1 MKNVSI
7 LLLVWLIVFIC
18 VLPVEA
24 QGTYVPT
31 LYNTS
36 NGLPQ
41 QTVNATIQDKQGYMW
56 FATSNGFSRFDGEQ
70 FTNYSLEDSDS
81 LGLGNNLITSLR
93 EDSRRYI
100 WLTNDNRVTFRFN
113 PYTRRFLQ
121 LPDSLGQVDTVQLIP
136 NGDIW
141 LYLKK
146 RQLIRAYYDDKEELH
161 YECVLRYPPN
171 DTTRIVMISNDREGH
186 VWILTSK
193 ELLDYD
199 HTVKKLTR
207 HPFDA
212 DAHYFSMRKR
222 LNLFQVGGDR
232 GRVFIYHNKEGY
244 HTLIQLP
251 TEDNV
256 VRIKA
261 YTDVKSI
268 YMTAA
273 DGFFLHDI
281 ETGAVTQYAASCP
294 APYKLESNR
303 IGDCYVDQDKN
314 IWVTYLDNSV
324 ITCLEIAKNS
334 QRKFHLLDRHRQII
348 AAHDKIS
355 IFEDRNQRIWFYAPN
370 KALNYYDM
378 ENHELFPLIL
388 PSTQNMPDFT
398 EPSNLYVD
406 KQRNLWLGKGNKGVL
421 KLTFKSNYFKLVSPD
436 PSDLYNNENRVIS
449 LCIDRH
455 DRLWMGTRDSTIHIF
470 DARTHRFLGYFS
482 DRGVVTPHK
491 TYMGQ
496 ANTIMEDHEGNVWIG
511 TEERGLFKA
520 TPQGADRYVLQ
531 HFMHREEDPC
541 SLSDNRVTVVLE
553 DSVHHIW
560 VGTSRGG
567 LNYVSCDSQGRT
579 VFFHRGNRLKQYP
592 ATHREI
598 RCLCEDSRGYV
609 WVASKQGVLRFHPLT
624 NAPESLVFEDLHRLT
639 TGEEAFNSNAV
650 LHIFRDSR
658 GTLYLA
664 TFGKG
669 LYRSDGHHFK
679 NYTTRDGLPSDIIYT
694 MQEDARGHIWL
705 ATEVGLCEFDLEAE
719 TFDTFDNR
727 FFPSDLTFSD
737 DDAVANCPTGELL
750 FATDRGFLAFRP
762 ADIEKEIYEP
772 NIVLTS
778 FAVNDSLLTG
788 KEGLPFRFD
797 NEETVVLE
805 HEHNSF
811 SLRFRALDMNFPDR
825 VQYAFKLEGFD
836 DWHYVGNDEK
846 AVYTNIPTGT
856 YTFRVRSTNS
866 DGRWVDNERT
876 LRIRVLPSF
885 RESPCGIALF
895 TALFLLAVFVATA
908 IVLKLYKLN
917 QRVEMEQKLAD
928 VKTNF
933 FTNIVHEMRTPF
945 TLIVSPLENVLGQTD
960 LSPKVRQNLEVMQT
974 NVRRSIRLINQIL
987 DFQKITSDKMH
998 LRVQRV
1004 ELRSFFEQLLASFS
1018 GLAEREH
1025 TSLALQMEAPSLT
1038 VWADEEKLESVFFNL
1053 LSNAF
1058 KYSPRGKQIT
1068 VEVTEGAES
1077 VVVRVADQGYGIPED
1092 KQSHLFGRFESFLQK
1107 SASRTPSTGIG
1118 LSLIKELVELHHG
1131 HITVSSKVGEGSV
1144 FTVELPKGK
1153 SHFPADT
1160 EFIVDDGDSALP
1172 ADAAPATD
1180 YPAGDH
1186 RPLLLLVEDNADLRR
1201 FLESTFAADYRVATA
1216 SNGEEGFLQAV
1227 KRNPDLVISDVRMP
1241 LVSGTEM
1248 VKMLR
1253 SNPATS
1259 HIPVVLL
1266 TGEATFDGEIE
1277 SLNLDVEAYI
1287 SKPFS
1292 SKVLQAQVSNILRRR
1307 EQLRGFYQSQFTRP
1321 DTAALAKEQPDEAL
1335 PSAEQEFIRRLTDY
1349 ISEQL
1354 GSPELTVESLARR
1367 MNVSRSVL
1375 TKKTK
1380 ALIGISPVELIRDFR
1395 LRRAVALL
1403 EAGGRTITEVAF
1415 LTGFYDSHYFSK
1427 CFKQVYGVSPSDY
1440 CKKK

>member
-1 MKNVSI
+1 MKHTLK
-7 LLLVWLIVFIC
+7 LLICLLAVF
-18 VLPVEA
+18 VRLLPVA
-24 QGTYVPT
+24 SQGTYVPT

-41 QTVNATIQDKQGYMW
+41 QTINATIQDKQGYMW
-56 FATSNGFSRFDGEQ
+56 FATSNGFSRFDGEK
-70 FTNYSLEDSDS
+70 FTNYNLEDSDS
-81 LGLGNNLITSLR
+81 LGLGNNLITALR
-93 EDSRRYI
+93 EDSHRYI

-113 PYTRRFLQ
+113 PYTRQFLE
-121 LPDSLGQVDTVQLIP
+121 LPDSLGQVEAVQLIP

-141 LYLKK
+141 LYLEK
-146 RQLIRAYYDDKEELH
+146 RELIRAYYDEEEDLH
-161 YECVLRYPPN
+161 YESVLCYPPN
-171 DTTRIVMISNDREGH
+171 DTTKIVMISNDREGR

-199 HTVKKLTR
+199 HENKKLTK
-207 HPFDA
+207 HPLGTDA
-212 DAHYFSMRKR
+212 RYFSMRKR
-222 LNLFQVGGDR
+222 LNLFQIGSDR
-232 GRVFIYHNKEGY
+232 GRVYIYHNKEGY

-251 TEDNV
+251 TQDNV

-281 ETGAVTQYAASCP
+281 ETGAVRQYAANQP
-294 APYKLESNR
+294 APYRLESNR

-324 ITCLEIAKNS
+324 ITCLEINKNS
-334 QRKFHLLDRHRQII
+334 QRKFHLLDRHRRNIM
-348 AAHDKIS
+348 ARDKIS

-436 PSDLYNNENRVIS
+436 PSDLYNNENRTTG
-449 LCIDRH
+449 LCIDRY

-482 DRGVVTPHK
+482 DRGTITPHK
-491 TYMGQ
+491 TYIGQ
-496 ANTIMEDHEGNVWIG
+496 ANTILQDHEGNIWIG

-520 TPQGADRYVLQ
+520 TPQSKDRYALQ
-531 HFMHREEDPC
+531 HFTHCDGDSY
-541 SLSDNRVTVVLE
+541 SLSDNHVSVVLE
-553 DSVHHIW
+553 DSCHHIW
-560 VGTSRGG
+560 VGTARGG
-567 LNYVSCDSQGRT
+567 LNYVNRDSQGKT

-598 RCLCEDSRGYV
+598 RCLCEDSQGYV
-609 WVASKQGVLRFHPLT
+609 WVASKQGVLRFHPMV
-624 NAPESLVFEDLHRLT
+624 NAPESVVFEDLHRLT
-639 TGEEAFNSNAV
+639 SGKEAFNSNAV
-650 LHIFRDSR
+650 LHIFKDSR

-669 LYRSDGHHFK
+669 LYRSDSRCFK

-694 MQEDARGHIWL
+694 MQEDSEGHIWL
-705 ATEVGLCEFDLEAE
+705 ATEVGLCEFDPEAE
-719 TFDTFDNR
+719 TFDTYDSR

-737 DDAVANCPTGELL
+737 DDAVTNGADELL

-762 ADIEKEIYEP
+762 SEIEKEIYKP

-778 FAVNDSLLTG
+778 FEVKDLSLTD
-788 KEGLPFRFD
+788 KDGLSYRFD
-797 NEETVVLE
+797 SEEAVVLE
-805 HEHNSF
+805 HDCNSF
-811 SLRFRALDMNFPDR
+811 TLRFRALDMNFPDR

-836 DWHYVGNDEK
+836 DWHYVGNDAK
-846 AVYTNIPTGT
+846 AIYTNIPSGT

-866 DGRWVDNERT
+866 DGRWVDNERV

-885 RESPCGIALF
+885 WESPGGIALF
-895 TALFLLAVFVATA
+895 IALFLLAVFVAAA
-908 IVLKLYKLN
+908 ILLKLYKLN

-945 TLIVSPLENVLGQTD
+945 TLIVSPLENVLEQKD
-960 LSPKVRQNLEVMQT
+960 LSPKVRQNLEIMQT

-998 LRVQRV
+998 LRVRRV
-1004 ELRSFFEQLLASFS
+1004 ELRSFFEQLLGSFS
-1018 GLAEREH
+1018 GLAEQEH

-1038 VWADEEKLESVFFNL
+1038 IWADEEKLESVFFNL

-1058 KYSPRGKQIT
+1058 KYSPQGKQIT
-1068 VEVTEGAES
+1068 VEVAEEADT
-1077 VVVRVADQGYGIPED
+1077 VVVRVVDQGYGIPED
-1092 KQSHLFGRFESFLQK
+1092 KQPHLFGRFESFLQK
-1107 SASRTPSTGIG
+1107 NASRTPSTGIG

-1131 HITVSSKVGEGSV
+1131 HITVSSKVGAGSV
-1144 FTVELPKGK
+1144 FTVELPKGDR
-1153 SHFPADT
+1153 HFAADT
-1160 EFIVDDGDSALP
+1160 EFILDDSDSASSGE
-1172 ADAAPATD
+1172 AAPVVGFAAED
-1180 YPAGDH
+1180 
-1186 RPLLLLVEDNADLRR
+1186 RRSLVLIVEDNADLRR

-1216 SNGEEGFLQAV
+1216 ANGEEGFLQAV
-1227 KRNPDLVISDVRMP
+1227 KHNPDLVISDIRMP

-1248 VKMLR
+1248 VRMLR

-1259 HIPVVLL
+1259 HIPVILL
-1266 TGEATFDGEIE
+1266 TGEASFDGEIE

-1287 SKPFS
+1287 PKPFS
-1292 SKVLQAQVSNILRRR
+1292 SKVLQAQVGNILRRR
-1307 EQLRGFYQSQFTRP
+1307 EQLRRFYQSQITSP
-1321 DTAALAKEQPDEAL
+1321 DAAAPAKDQPDDAL
-1335 PSAEQEFIRRLTDY
+1335 PSAEQAFIHRLTDF
-1349 ISEQL
+1349 INEQL
-1354 GSPELTVESLARR
+1354 GSPELTVESLSRR
-1367 MNVSRSVL
+1367 MGVSRSVL